1 MGVVV
6 KPPKELSKS
15 LHSVSLQYLTEEDIT
30 NAKSNGV
37 AVETPPAHLGIFGL
51 LLPWNNGLDMK
62 LQAMSHEN
70 TGVFIGISRDHGI
83 ETNRVIIDNDGNPV
97 IYYQL
102 SKQDEKMLLIG
113 LERQIRMLFSTG
125 CKYLMIGHSNFPLF
139 YCKQENVEK
148 KLDAFIHTIWK
159 EGIQANRM
167 SLFTAH
173 QMSSCRMS
181 SSVKDGPTSITGELY
196 ECENCFIADGSVLPT
211 SLGIN
216 PMITIEAYSYMISKH
231 VIKKLQTLNKY

>member
-15 LHSVSLQYLTEEDIT
+15 LHSVSLQYINDQDII
-30 NAKSNGV
+30 NARTHGI

-51 LLPWNNGLDMK
+51 LLPWNTGLDMK

-83 ETNRVIIDNDGNPV
+83 ESNRVTIDSDGNPV
-97 IYYQL
+97 ISYSL

-125 CKYLMIGHSNFPLF
+125 CKFLMIGHSNFPIF
-139 YCKQENVEK
+139 YCKQDNAEK
-148 KLDAFIHTIWK
+148 KLDEFIHSVWK
-159 EGIQANRM
+159 EGIQPNRM

-181 SSVKDGPTSITGELY
+181 ASVKDGPTSITGVLY

-216 PMITIEAYSYMISKH
+216 PMITIESYSHMISKH
-231 VIKKLQTLNKY
+231 VIKKLTTLIK